1 MELIRR
7 YIYAVVKR
15 LPKKQRNDIEKELG
29 STIFDA
35 LEDTF
40 GKSVEYT
47 DEQIKIVLKQ
57 LGPPWI
63 LSSGYQKNSGFIIG
77 PELTNTYYL
86 VIKIAAGAVAFSLL
100 AGFIIGIFDPEI
112 TMGSAALQFLKL
124 IPTVIFSIFTV
135 IGFVTLNFFLIER
148 NAAGSGRKYK
158 IAKDD
163 WKPDD
168 LPKVPGDKEK
178 ISAAESIA
186 GIVFT
191 LIGIVIFNIFASELG
206 IYYTPTWGEE
216 WRFVQIFST
225 EAIES
230 YLFCWNVVWIIGLVF
245 HIYCLIQREWN
256 IKTRLFDIFK
266 DILSAG
272 VLLMMVRGPELLDMR
287 ALLNDADASAADV
300 LRPLAEFMRYSLDA
314 VFIFVLI
321 AVIIGI
327 IVKAVKLIISAANS
341 SEGI

>member
-1 MELIRR
+1 MELIKR

-15 LPKKQRNDIEKELG
+15 LPKKQREDIEKELG

-35 LEDTF
+35 LEDKF
-40 GKSVEYT
+40 GKSAGYT
-47 DEQIKIVLKQ
+47 DEQIRIVLKQ

-63 LSSGYQKNSGFIIG
+63 LSSGYQKNSGYIIG
-77 PELTNTYYL
+77 PELTNTYYM
-86 VIKIAAGAVAFSLL
+86 VIKIASGAVAFSLL
-100 AGFIIGIFDPEI
+100 AGFIFGILEPGI

-148 NAAGSGRKYK
+148 NAAGPGRRDK
-158 IAKDD
+158 IVKDD

-168 LPKVPGDKEK
+168 LPKVPSDKEK
-178 ISAAESIA
+178 IPAAESIA

-191 LIGIVIFNIFASELG
+191 LIGLVIFNIFASELG
-206 IYYTPTWGEE
+206 IYYTPTWGDE
-216 WRFVQIFST
+216 WRFVQIFSA
-225 EAIES
+225 EAMGS
-230 YLFCWNVVWIIGLVF
+230 YLLYWNVAWITGLIY

-272 VLLMMVRGPELLDMR
+272 VLLMMIRGPELLDMK
-287 ALLNDADASAADV
+287 ALLNGADVSAADA
-300 LRPLAEFMRYSLDA
+300 LRPLAEFMGYSLDA
-314 VFIFVLI
+314 VFIFALI

-327 IVKAVKLIISAANS
+327 IVNAVKLIISAANS
-341 SEGI
+341 SADI